1 MKKSDAKRMIDERVA
16 DLKTVIAQ
24 LKTSDT
30 VSKKTRGT
38 QLYARSKERRILH
51 LLASIIDQA
60 SGESI
65 KLAEDDMNTF
75 VLITTL
81 STERAPRTQVEI
93 NEGDFLPAVLKKY
106 ADVKKVYDKI
116 MKACEASGLE
126 LDSSTGRFVA
136 RRAVKEA

>member
-1 MKKSDAKRMIDERVA
+1 MKKSDAQRMIDERIV
-16 DLKTVIAQ
+16 DLKAIIAH

-38 QLYARSKERRILH
+38 QLYGRSKERRILH
-51 LLASIIDQA
+51 LLSSVINQV

-65 KLAEDDMNTF
+65 KLTEDDMDTF

-81 STERAPRTQVEI
+81 STERVKPTQVVV
-93 NEGDFLPAVLKKY
+93 NEGDMLLDLLKKY

-116 MKACEASGLE
+116 MKACEAGDLK
-126 LDSSTGRFVA
+126 LDNNTGKFI
-136 RRAVKEA
+136 KQ